1 MFLGHFLL
9 HLPTPM
15 SLRDFYSPNCLRCYI
30 ICHHWTCRSLE
41 HLLNRY
47 MLKRL
52 RCNTIGGSTR
62 YPWDGENLG
71 VACQAHAPTSSR
83 CNILICR
90 WRCLW
95 PLHLHLLLSL
105 DSNFGNLVLRW
116 AGVLL

>member
-1 MFLGHFLL
+1 M
-9 HLPTPM
+9 PYVIVKW
-15 SLRDFYSPNCLRCYI
+15 SQRDFYSPDCLRCYI

-47 MLKRL
+47 MLKWYML
-52 RCNTIGGSTR
+52 NRCSTR
-62 YPWDGENLG
+62 YPWLGENLG

-83 CNILICR
+83 CNTLICR

>member
-1 MFLGHFLL
+1 
-9 HLPTPM
+9 
-15 SLRDFYSPNCLRCYI
+15 
-30 ICHHWTCRSLE
+30 
-41 HLLNRY
+41 

>member
-1 MFLGHFLL
+1 M
-9 HLPTPM
+9 PYVIVKW
-15 SLRDFYSPNCLRCYI
+15 SLRDFYSPDCLRCYI
-30 ICHHWTCRSLE
+30 ICHHWTYRSLE

-47 MLKRL
+47 MLN
-52 RCNTIGGSTR
+52 RCSTR
-62 YPWDGENLG
+62 YPWLGENLG
-71 VACQAHAPTSSR
+71 IACQAHAPTSSR
-83 CNILICR
+83 CNTLICR